1 MLLSYVMINLD
12 NHKYFYDPYPHAF
25 FENVFDKKFYK
36 NLCKEFPSEQ
46 KFESFD
52 FDKQN
57 KLKQKKFVLNDGN
70 PLFKKIINEKINFK
84 NLYTYLSHENFRN
97 KILGLLEKNFISL
110 PKNNNQSFFKKLY
123 YKFKSNKKFGFEFS
137 MISSDGGF
145 IKPHTDGPN
154 KLVSFVM
161 PIIDNDNF
169 LEIKNSGTS
178 ILKPLMDK
186 YKYNY
191 SNQTV
196 PFEATEEVRQIPFN
210 KNQIFLFI
218 KTHNSLHSVGPMINP
233 SNKAIMRKSINFF
246 LYK

>member
-1 MLLSYVMINLD
+1 MINLD

-191 SNQTV
+191 SNHTV